1 MRIPSLLRG
10 SVLWFVLSCLVPAA
24 LAAAEAPVDRTLTGD
39 KVCTRCHDE
48 SEAKPVLSIYQT
60 PHGVKADGRTP
71 GCQSCHG
78 ASEAHVKNAAGA
90 ETRPAVDVL
99 FGKGADAARVSAAC
113 VSCHQG
119 GARMHWPGSAHQTR
133 DVTCTNCH
141 KVHAAHDDVRDRK
154 TQAEVCYTCHAAQ
167 RAQSHRISAHPLK
180 DGKMA
185 CSDCHNPHGSIGPKL
200 LIKATVNETCYTCHA
215 DRRGPFLWE
224 HQPVTDDCSNCHT
237 PHGSNNAPLLK
248 AREPWLCQECHSANH
263 ARTVYSGQNLPGSA
277 QITLNG
283 AQDPGKQAPTAQLNG
298 RSCSACHAKVHGS
311 NHPAGAKFNR

>member
-1 MRIPSLLRG
+1 MRIISLVRSGL
-10 SVLWFVLSCLVPAA
+10 LLLALSCFQSAA
-24 LAAAEAPVDRTLTGD
+24 LAAADVPVDRTLTGD

-48 SEAKPVLSIYQT
+48 SESKLLSIYQT

-90 ETRPAVDVL
+90 ETRPQVDVL
-99 FGKGADAARVSAAC
+99 YGKGADAAKVSATC

-119 GARMHWPGSAHQTR
+119 GARMHWPGSAHQSR

-154 TQAEVCYTCHAAQ
+154 TQAEVCYTCHATQ
-167 RAQSHRISAHPLK
+167 RAQTHRISAHPLK

-185 CSDCHNPHGSIGPKL
+185 CSDCHNPHGSVGPKL
-200 LIKATVNETCYTCHA
+200 LIKATLNETCYTCHA

-224 HQPVTDDCSNCHT
+224 HQPVSDDCSSCHT

-248 AREPWLCQECHSANH
+248 ARQPWLCQECHSANH
-263 ARTVYSGQNLPGSA
+263 AKNVYSAQNLPGAA

-283 AQDPGKQAPTAQLNG
+283 TQDPGKQAPTGQLNG
-298 RSCSACHAKVHGS
+298 RSCSGCHSTVHGS